1 MALPQLSCHRDS
13 LEPRESLSCLL
24 LYKYINAGSG
34 NKILIMPSAYTSPH
48 QKLAGKL
55 WPGKWEKMGETRNAS
70 LMISTSSYKFY
81 PIIYA
86 SWWLIKSA
94 PQEGLTQPLVIW
106 PQKAGWKS
114 ESKGGHSYH
123 TPETSQ
129 RAESTSFLRSE
140 HTRWRKT
147 VSLIMKIKRLRDFL
161 KGKTQQLAFFL
172 TSCSDRL
179 TRKNTMLR
187 SPICAAPQVW

>member
-1 MALPQLSCHRDS
+1 
-13 LEPRESLSCLL
+13 
-24 LYKYINAGSG
+24 
-34 NKILIMPSAYTSPH
+34 
-48 QKLAGKL
+48 
-55 WPGKWEKMGETRNAS
+55 MGETRNAS
-70 LMISTSSYKFY
+70 LMISTSFYKFY
-81 PIIYA
+81 PIICA

-114 ESKGGHSYH
+114 ESKGSHSYH

-140 HTRWRKT
+140 HTWWRKT
-147 VSLIMKIKRLRDFL
+147 VSLIMKIKRLRGFL

-172 TSCSDRL
+172 GAAQTGSPGRTPCCTVPSVLFRRDEKLGEESTSSSDS
-179 TRKNTMLR
+179 TR
-187 SPICAAPQVW
+187 C